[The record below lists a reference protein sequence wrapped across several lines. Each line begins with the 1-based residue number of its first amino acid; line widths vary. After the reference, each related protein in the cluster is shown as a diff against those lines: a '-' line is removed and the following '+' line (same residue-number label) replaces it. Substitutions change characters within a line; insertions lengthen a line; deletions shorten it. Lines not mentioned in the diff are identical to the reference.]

1 MRPRYL
7 LAICSLLIF
16 AAACAPASSEL
27 TEQQSTDS
35 VAVADRTYNEEDD
48 HPDEDT
54 DENASEESEHADQD
68 MEKNGHG
75 DDGQHREHGAHEHG
89 VATLTI
95 AWSGSEMAIDLQTPS
110 YNVLGFEYTPATDEE
125 KALLVERLAVL
136 EAGDLLQPNPDA
148 ECMLVSAD
156 IQTDLAEE
164 DHDEDGHDEDQAHSD
179 IDVSYDLVCQ
189 QLDNMT
195 SVDAS
200 ALFAQFPNFEDINV
214 QWISDTQ
221 QSAADLTP
229 DSPVLLFK

>member
-1 MRPRYL
+1 
-7 LAICSLLIF
+7 
-16 AAACAPASSEL
+16 
-27 TEQQSTDS
+27 
-35 VAVADRTYNEEDD
+35 
-48 HPDEDT
+48 
-54 DENASEESEHADQD
+54 
-68 MEKNGHG
+68 
-75 DDGQHREHGAHEHG
+75 
-89 VATLTI
+89 
-95 AWSGSEMAIDLQTPS
+95 MAIDLQTPS

-136 EAGDLLQPNPDA
+136 EAGDLLQPT
-148 ECMLVSAD
+148 
-156 IQTDLAEE
+156 QTQNVCSFRLISRPILLKRIMMKTAMTKI
-164 DHDEDGHDEDQAHSD
+164 QAHSD